1 MIKKTDYLFSLDSLF
16 IWYLLHDRCIFYTG
30 FYSNIFIF
38 YLQIC
43 DFGLAR
49 VSEPDEDTTMTQE
62 VVTQYYR
69 SPEILM
75 GATHYSYE
83 IDIWSVGCIFAELMS
98 RRILFQASTPL
109 KQVSSQSADMRGE
122 VRELLQSSVRY
133 HLSLPLVY
141 LLQTNIKH
149 WSAINRLLSTTAVIC
164 SSVINHLFVTNH
176 LWWLSTTC

>member
-122 VRELLQSSVRY
+122 VSELLQSLLDIPY
-133 HLSLPLVY
+133 HY
-141 LLQTNIKH
+141 H
-149 WSAINRLLSTTAVIC
+149 WSTCYRQTSNIGLLSTTAVIC